1 MRTESAIP
9 LLENG
14 LVLPHGR
21 SMNTRNL
28 LTQAK
33 ALIAEIQS
41 NTASPEQ
48 KELLDAVFDALLF
61 IDSSGQLYAF
71 EDYRKHL
78 ASDDLPMALAS
89 FDTLQAAEAWLRE
102 TPEPPSSACI
112 LVGGQYH
119 ELVFIREQNQRRIFP
134 HPVLEHVLGALLRDG
149 LPAPVA
155 SFATRQDA
163 EAWFQNQ
170 PSPARQSI
178 LHIAGEPHLA
188 VYQSRAQHRAIYPFP
203 SAPASLESK

>member
-14 LVLPHGR
+14 LVLPHGW

-102 TPEPPSSACI
+102 TPEPPSSA
-112 LVGGQYH
+112 
-119 ELVFIREQNQRRIFP
+119 
-134 HPVLEHVLGALLRDG
+134 
-149 LPAPVA
+149 
-155 SFATRQDA
+155 
-163 EAWFQNQ
+163 
-170 PSPARQSI
+170 
-178 LHIAGEPHLA
+178 
-188 VYQSRAQHRAIYPFP
+188 
-203 SAPASLESK
+203 SLESK